1 MRSLPGTEMLR
12 PRKAAKLE
20 KREESASQELG
31 PKLPPLFDV
40 VIADARVAA
49 AYRGDERDVPNRRA
63 GIVRAVKLMFQT
75 DAFMGLVA
83 YRVKKHLRARHIPVL
98 PALAHRYAIARA
110 QLSIADTAVVH
121 PGVVIPHGQVVVD
134 GEVEIQPFVT
144 LHPWVNLAPL
154 PGDAKGPTIGGMAV
168 IGSGAK
174 VFGDVTVGVGARVG
188 SNAVVV
194 NDVPPN
200 TTVVGMPAAPVAD

>member
-1 MRSLPGTEMLR
+1 M
-12 PRKAAKLE
+12 
-20 KREESASQELG
+20 
-31 PKLPPLFDV
+31 
-40 VIADARVAA
+40 AA
-49 AYRGDERDVPNRRA
+49 AYRGDKREPRNRLD
-63 GIVRAVKLMFQT
+63 GIVQTVRLMFQT

-83 YRVKKHLRARHIPVL
+83 FRVKERLRARRIPLL
-98 PALAHRYAIARA
+98 PALAHRFAISRA
-110 QLSIADTAVVH
+110 QLSISDSAVVH

-154 PGDAKGPTIGGMAV
+154 PGDVRGPTIGPMAV

-174 VFGDVTVGVGARVG
+174 IFGDVTVGAGARVG

-194 NDVPPN
+194 DDVPPN
-200 TTVVGMPAAPVAD
+200 TTVVGMPAAPVPD